1 MMDRIERTVRQISE
15 AADWNQRVQAV
26 RRIPELHGQ
35 QEAQTVYSAVAE
47 SLYRPRL
54 SPQFVYVHR
63 SAGYEREPFVSA
75 YRQAFE
81 LTSGFHE
88 VSPERL
94 AATIERAPETLLVF
108 RTIVGYTPSE
118 FAAAIAEVANSLG
131 VRPVGA
137 HRVKAVETGVRTTA
151 QVAALCAEA
160 IHRLM
165 SGVLWGQAPEGL
177 MTKLDKSDTERG
189 WESVRSFAA
198 SGVPYEVLL
207 HQRHVGGTYR
217 QLLDATSE
225 RRGELLEAP
234 VETLLAE
241 AGVSFIRTGSAN
253 QGEIAE
259 RFNLTVRPAP
269 DFVVFEPPSSLRAM
283 IECKQANDGGTAR
296 DKAARYRSLRQE
308 TTRLGGVALF
318 AVLDGLGWQRVN
330 DALGP
335 VVRDTD
341 GRVFTL
347 ATLSEMLSV
356 EPFPALTRPSPVH

>member
-1 MMDRIERTVRQISE
+1 MASIEETLRLISR
-15 AADWNQRVQAV
+15 AATWDQRVQAI

-35 QEAQTVYSAVAE
+35 QEAQAVYAAVAE
-47 SLYRPRL
+47 ALYRPHL
-54 SPQFVYVHR
+54 SPQFAYVHR
-63 SAGYEREPFVSA
+63 AAGYEREPFESA
-75 YRQAFE
+75 YRRAFE

-88 VSPERL
+88 VSPERV
-94 AATIERAPETLLVF
+94 AAAIEKAPETLLVF

-118 FAAAIAEVANSLG
+118 FAAAIAEVAGDLG
-131 VRPVGA
+131 VRAVSA
-137 HRVKAVETGVRTTA
+137 HRVRALETGARATPH
-151 QVAALCAEA
+151 VAALCAET
-160 IHRLM
+160 IHHLVT
-165 SGVLWGQAPEGL
+165 GALWGQAPEGL
-177 MTKLDKSDTERG
+177 RSKLDKFDTELG
-189 WESVRSFAA
+189 WETVRGLAA
-198 SGVPYEVLL
+198 SGVPYEAFLL
-207 HQRHVGGTYR
+207 QRHVGGAFR

-225 RRGELLEAP
+225 LRGELLETP
-234 VETLLAE
+234 VESLLSE
-241 AGVSFIRTGSAN
+241 AGVSFVRTGAAN

-269 DFVVFEPPSSLRAM
+269 DFVVFEPPALLRAM

-308 TTRLGGVALF
+308 ATRLGGVALF

-347 ATLSEMLSV
+347 ATLAEMLTV
-356 EPFPALTRPSPVH
+356 EPFPPLARPPSSP